1 MRIVWVL
8 EEVHFACPFQLRGDG
23 FLKDLIMGNNGE
35 NMSEK
40 LQRSERMRE
49 KERLLGLLIHDLNG
63 PLSIVSTSVA
73 NLLRKTDRYGLL
85 TDKQRYII
93 ERISRN
99 IQRAKSLLQEMIE
112 ISRSEEG
119 LFLKELFLIEKTLRD
134 SVLDVL
140 EITAP
145 HTAEKLSRVEN
156 DEKFQQT
163 LKSQGIY
170 VELCGKYST
179 LPFCHDQ
186 KKIRQI
192 LRNLVSNAL
201 KHRRKRI
208 DVSISGETDLLI
220 SVEDDGLGIPVGE
233 QENIFEPFARLNDKN
248 RTNVPGLGLGLTG
261 VKALVEAMGGKI
273 ALVSG
278 EGLGT
283 RFTVQIPPL

>member
-1 MRIVWVL
+1 
-8 EEVHFACPFQLRGDG
+8 
-23 FLKDLIMGNNGE
+23 MGKNDE
-35 NMSEK
+35 NMKEK
-40 LQRSERMRE
+40 LQLSERMRE
-49 KERLLGLLIHDLNG
+49 KERLLGLLIHDLNE

-73 NLLRKTDRYGLL
+73 NLLRKTDRYGPL

-112 ISRSEEG
+112 ISHSEGG
-119 LFLKELFLIEKTLRD
+119 LFLKELFPIEKTLRE

-145 HTAEKLSRVEN
+145 HMAEKLFRVEN

-163 LKSQGIY
+163 LKTQGIY
-170 VELCGKYST
+170 LELSGKYAT

-192 LRNLVSNAL
+192 FRNLISNAL

-220 SVEDDGLGIPVGE
+220 SVEDDGLGIAVGE
-233 QENIFEPFARLNDKN
+233 QENIFGPFLRLNDKK

-273 ALVSG
+273 ALLSG
-278 EGLGT
+278 EGFGT
-283 RFTVQIPPL
+283 RFTVQIPSL